1 MSDVYDL
8 LANVVQVIRED
19 SQLRDT
25 FNKIL
30 GAGLGS
36 QRVPLLRTELEFMK
50 APAPVIHFVSLLTD
64 DGIADIVLREI
75 NR

>member
-36 QRVPLLRTELEFMK
+36 QQVPLLRSELEFMK
-50 APAPVIHFVSLLTD
+50 APAPVINFVSLLSD
-64 DGIADIVLREI
+64 DGIAEVVLREI